1 MLVYMFFLSSMVIR
15 LDFIFSAQHL
25 YLFACC
31 VLYYYPPASKRYRN
45 LLTSLSKTHL
55 LKGEH
60 EERRERERGRGR
72 GRLGGSTAVRKGG
85 VMRATE
91 SPNGAGVLVIREN
104 TAAHTQISHAVTG
117 VSLQPLSLFLTCT
130 LT

>member
-1 MLVYMFFLSSMVIR
+1 MLVYMFFLSSMVFR
-15 LDFIFSAQHL
+15 FDFIFNAQHL

-31 VLYYYPPASKRYRN
+31 VLYYNPPASKRYRN

-72 GRLGGSTAVRKGG
+72 VRLGGSTAVRKGG
-85 VMRATE
+85 VM
-91 SPNGAGVLVIREN
+91 
-104 TAAHTQISHAVTG
+104 
-117 VSLQPLSLFLTCT
+117 
-130 LT
+130 